1 MQCRFLFLL
10 LLISTSALW
19 GQGVV
24 FSEVSLETAITLA
37 KEQDK
42 KIFIDT
48 YASYCKPCKKLNIEF
63 KNKALAKYLNQNY
76 IRVKVNMESEKAED
90 YKNKYSIVFL
100 PTMLFLDPYGNVNM
114 TIDHMLSA
122 NEILAIAKHLNGDNK
137 KPAVVAAS
145 PPPTTQKAPAAHNT
159 PPTAQPKTAPSV
171 ATVVTDESE
180 GKILY
185 VMGQEGGELPP
196 EILREEAYFRMQ
208 LMDGSH
214 HAASTKY
221 LETQEDWSTD
231 VNIKFIHDFLND
243 ARSDKFEYLIAN
255 RSAFE
260 ALLGK
265 PRIAQSIKILVNKE
279 LERAF
284 PRPDK
289 ERVALLTSYLN

>member
-1 MQCRFLFLL
+1 M
-10 LLISTSALW
+10 ITTTSLW

-24 FSEVSLETAITLA
+24 FSEVSLQTAINLA
-37 KEQDK
+37 QEQDK

-63 KNKALAKYLNQNY
+63 KDRALAKYLNQNY
-76 IRVKVNMESEKAED
+76 IRVKVNMESEKADD
-90 YKNKYSIVFL
+90 YRNKYSIVFL
-100 PTMLFLDPYGNVNM
+100 PTMLFLDSHGNVNM
-114 TIDHMLSA
+114 AIDHLLSA

-137 KPAVVAAS
+137 KPAVAS
-145 PPPTTQKAPAAHNT
+145 APPPPAPSQQAPASYNT
-159 PPTAQPKTAPSV
+159 TPTTQPKTAPSA

-185 VMGQEGGELPP
+185 VMGQDGGELPP

-214 HAASTKY
+214 HAAATKY

-231 VNIKFIHDFLND
+231 VNIQFIHDFLND

-260 ALLGK
+260 TLLGK

-284 PRPDK
+284 PRPDE
-289 ERVALLTSYLN
+289 ERVALLNSYVN